1 MAVRRV
7 VLGLGLILGLLGVAP
22 ADLRARDPGLEDEPR
37 KAAGH
42 SLERFLHGTRG
53 GPQGHRVPASAPLGH
68 AHLAD
73 PAHHQVEEVAPL
85 LGDAASQN
93 SVKRIGNWCSYI
105 SYRVVTMKVSYG
117 TEKYTIKSQSPCPSG
132 SPDCQLVMY
141 KLSVRPVYKEL
152 PKIVSAQLWRCCP
165 GHGGSNC
172 EDTVTQGH
180 VSDSSDQTGSA
191 PPVLSEIRRRD
202 ERQAHPDGFQA
213 YEHFEEENSTETALK
228 PDQAHTDHFGHQHDY
243 NHGHDGEHDSHHNHN
258 HHFDQDYDNHKTDV
272 DPSIQLPFPYGGEPL
287 SLLHIETM
295 LMARIQPFLDSFNQ
309 TLQHL
314 SQEVGDLSQDLAE
327 HRREWVSLKPAVT
340 EPPEVYRNLEYR
352 LDNVQREMEDMS
364 VRLED
369 RLHSQHAMLHYNL
382 TNFKTD
388 MDGKIKRTQKMIQV
402 SLQSLNA
409 SLADVREDHAQ
420 LEHWVQRGGDQGGS
434 VKPSQ
439 QQEDSA
445 MWEAI
450 NSLDKKVI
458 NHTVKVDTLLEDLN
472 LARNNIG
479 SLHAE
484 YQRLDECIKDTS
496 RKSQIQ
502 YMETGLDVEAAKV
515 EVLRRVNELVSN
527 LTEQENQLRDIDSDT
542 DYLFIQFYKILNST
556 SCNCETLAED
566 LSRLSWKV
574 VNVTELA
581 NENKLALETTDEQH
595 QWYLNWD
602 TSMDDVNVRL
612 LQVQESLAS
621 EQNKSRLLA
630 KDLSQLYSGFL
641 GNQQDIHNLYKKHT
655 EKEEEMNRLSSFF
668 DTLLKDAIRHS
679 EVLEILLGE
688 EVLEF
693 RERSSS
699 ELETYSIPVLQAK
712 IKRMSEQIKSQN
724 HTLHS
729 VRMSIQS
736 EDPDMYEHTAPTEWS
751 TRGLKRRSGDQSK
764 HAFPE
769 SRLLPIEIQNLA
781 REIERLGVEVSRS
794 KAQGCLSCC
803 NCTDQMSSAGQVAQL
818 DSEVALMR
826 AALQDHLRLFKSVFS
841 NTEMLAGSDDTLDLD
856 QLWAMVKDKEEKRQG
871 KSHKEKKKGSSR
883 QSQNGGQHNKRDS
896 DQHPDNKD

>member
-1 MAVRRV
+1 MAVWKV
-7 VLGLGLILGLLGVAP
+7 ALGLGLILGLLGAAP

-37 KAAGH
+37 QAAGH
-42 SLERFLHGTRG
+42 NLERFLYGARG
-53 GPQGHRVPASAPLGH
+53 GPQGHRGPVSAPLGH
-68 AHLAD
+68 RHPAD
-73 PAHHQVEEVAPL
+73 PAHHTVEEVATH
-85 LGDAASQN
+85 LGDAASQH

-105 SYRVVTMKVSYG
+105 SYRVVTMTVSYG
-117 TEKYTIKSQSPCPSG
+117 TEKYTMKSQSPCPSG
-132 SPDCQLVMY
+132 SPDCHLVMY
-141 KLSVRPVYKEL
+141 KLSVRPAYKEL
-152 PKIVSAQLWRCCP
+152 SKIVSAQLWRCCP
-165 GHGGSNC
+165 GHRGSNC
-172 EDTVTQGH
+172 EDTVTQSH
-180 VSDSSDQTGSA
+180 VSDSSEQTGSA
-191 PPVLSEIRRRD
+191 PPVLSEIHRRD
-202 ERQAHPDGFQA
+202 ERQVHPDGFQA
-213 YEHFEEENSTETALK
+213 YERFEEENSTETAVK
-228 PDQAHTDHFGHQHDY
+228 PDEAHTDQFGHQHDY
-243 NHGHDGEHDSHHNHN
+243 NHGHDGGHDRHHDHN
-258 HHFDQDYDNHKTDV
+258 QHFDQDYDHHKTDV
-272 DPSIQLPFPYGGEPL
+272 DPSIQQPFPYGGEPL

-295 LMARIQPFLDSFNQ
+295 LMARILPFLDSFNQ

-327 HRREWVSLKPAVT
+327 HRRESLKPAVIET
-340 EPPEVYRNLEYR
+340 PDVYRNLENR
-352 LDNVQREMEDMS
+352 LDNVQREIVDMS
-364 VRLED
+364 VWLEG
-369 RLHSQHAMLHYNL
+369 RLHSQQAMLHYNL

-388 MDGKIKRTQKMIQV
+388 MDGKIKRSQKMIQV

-409 SLADVREDHAQ
+409 SLADVREDQSQ
-420 LEHWVQRGGDQGGS
+420 LEHLMQRGGDQGGS

-439 QQEDSA
+439 QQEDFA
-445 MWEAI
+445 VWEAI
-450 NSLDKKVI
+450 SSLDKKVV

-479 SLHAE
+479 SLHVE
-484 YQRLDECIKDTS
+484 YQRLEERITDTS
-496 RKSQIQ
+496 RKSQVQ

-581 NENKLALETTDEQH
+581 NENRLAMESTDEQH

-602 TSMDDVNVRL
+602 TNMDDVNVRL
-612 LQVQESLAS
+612 LQVQESLAF
-621 EQNKSRLLA
+621 EQNKSHLLA
-630 KDLSQLYSGFL
+630 KDLSQLHSGFL

-655 EKEEEMNRLSSFF
+655 EKEEEINRLSSFF

-693 RERSSS
+693 RERPSS

-712 IKRMSEQIKSQN
+712 IEHMYEQIKSQN
-724 HTLHS
+724 HSLHG

-736 EDPDMYEHTAPTEWS
+736 EDPDMYEQTAPTEWS
-751 TRGLKRRSGDQSK
+751 TRGLKRRSGDQGK
-764 HAFPE
+764 HAIPE
-769 SRLLPIEIQNLA
+769 SRQLPIEIQNLVKE
-781 REIERLGVEVSRS
+781 RERLGVEASRPEV
-794 KAQGCLSCC
+794 QDCLSCC
-803 NCTDQMSSAGQVAQL
+803 NCTDQMSSTAQVAQL
-818 DSEVALMR
+818 DTEVTMMR
-826 AALQDHLRLFKSVFS
+826 AALQEHLRLFKNVFS

-856 QLWAMVKDKEEKRQG
+856 QLWAMVKDKEEKKQG
-871 KSHKEKKKGSSR
+871 KSHKEKKKGRSR
-883 QSQNGGQHNKRDS
+883 QSRNGGQHKRDS